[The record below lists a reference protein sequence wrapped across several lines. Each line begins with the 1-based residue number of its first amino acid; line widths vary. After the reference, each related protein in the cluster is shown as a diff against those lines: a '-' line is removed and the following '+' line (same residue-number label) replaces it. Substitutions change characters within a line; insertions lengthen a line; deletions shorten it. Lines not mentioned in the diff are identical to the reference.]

1 MQCSTTE
8 NKTAQ
13 TDSREGVVLPAFVES
28 EPGLG
33 LVLVVV
39 PRRHF
44 GPLQVASDGRV
55 HVKTLQQQ
63 RQLAWDRWLDTVPSL
78 LVVLVLGFAIVVV
91 IAVES
96 GIAAV
101 DDGAA
106 AAPVV
111 LQQLL
116 QLVVVDGAAAVPVA
130 PRRFLLE
137 WKRYNHHCCYWSR
150 HCCSAC
156 CWVLCDV
163 FCQNIQID
171 RLLTFSKK
179 VFLFY

>member
-1 MQCSTTE
+1 MSMQCSTTE

-78 LVVLVLGFAIVVV
+78 LVALVLDFAIVEWIVM
-91 IAVES
+91 AVES

-106 AAPVV
+106 R
-111 LQQLL
+111 Q
-116 QLVVVDGAAAVPVA
+116 
-130 PRRFLLE
+130 FLL
-137 WKRYNHHCCYWSR
+137 
-150 HCCSAC
+150 
-156 CWVLCDV
+156 
-163 FCQNIQID
+163 
-171 RLLTFSKK
+171 
-179 VFLFY
+179 